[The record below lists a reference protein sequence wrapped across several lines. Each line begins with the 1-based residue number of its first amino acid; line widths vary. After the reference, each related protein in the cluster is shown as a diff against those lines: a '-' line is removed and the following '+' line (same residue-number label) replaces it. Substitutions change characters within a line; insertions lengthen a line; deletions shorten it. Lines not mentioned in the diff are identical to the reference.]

1 MKKITKKDL
10 LSNTIFIITF
20 IIIYLILTRN
30 NHLFASNIDFKYQHY
45 LIPEYFRTLFY
56 NTHDLFPD
64 FALNLGSGQ
73 NIYYLSYYGL
83 YNPYILLSYLFPFIK
98 MIDYLIII
106 NCLIVIISTILFY
119 YFLRK
124 HKYNEKISFVTSF
137 LFLVSGP
144 LIFHAKR
151 HIMFINYFP
160 FLILGLFSI
169 DYFYENKKST
179 PLILSIILIIL
190 SSYYFSIPSL
200 IVLFLYYIYKYVK
213 EENKI
218 TIKKL
223 ICKSIKLI
231 QPFLIG
237 ILITSIL
244 LLPTAYTL
252 LTGRSTSTK
261 NISLFN
267 LFTPSISKSLLYSP
281 YSIGLTLISLISL
294 IYFALRGK
302 KEKKYLSITCLL
314 ITIFPIFN
322 YILNGTLY
330 INAKSLIPFIPL
342 ILILV
347 ASFLE
352 TSLKKINLKKQYFIV
367 TYLIIS
373 SFIICIYTNSSDK
386 LMTKNDINNKEY
398 KTINK
403 LINEITQKDQDFYR
417 INTNLNEEKYINK
430 IDNISTRKTT
440 IYSSTSNQNYIN
452 TYNQLLNN
460 PIPNRNKFMI
470 SPSPNPFSQ
479 IILGEKYIITKQ
491 NLTLGYKLIKT
502 KNGINLYENTN
513 SLPLGY
519 ATNHTISLDDLKKL
533 TYPNNTIQLLTN
545 IVINNK
551 EKKNIS
557 TLNEQKINYII
568 LEQDNLKIKKENDII
583 NINAKNNAHLKLKLD
598 TNMDQKILFLSF
610 QNKKLANKDLNITIN
625 ETQNKLTNK
634 NWKYFNNNITFHYTV
649 ENTNILD
656 IKISKGNYQLNK
668 FNTYIIDYDTIKDVN
683 KNIYTFKINKKMTK
697 GDKIQGKI
705 NITKD
710 NSYFTISI
718 PYDKGFKIYV
728 NNKKIKYQKSG
739 ANFITFPIKKGTHQI
754 KIIYEAPLK
763 KISIYMSSIGILL
776 FILKILKE
784 KKQK

>member
-10 LSNTIFIITF
+10 LANIIFIITF
-20 IIIYLILTRN
+20 IIIYLLLTKN

-64 FALNLGSGQ
+64 FAFNLGSGQ

-98 MIDYLIII
+98 MIDYLITI

-124 HKYNEKISFVTSF
+124 HQHNEKISFITSF

-169 DYFYENKKST
+169 DHFYEKKKSI

-200 IVLFLYYIYKYVK
+200 IVLFLYYIYKYIK
-213 EENKI
+213 EENKP

-223 ICKSIKLI
+223 IFKSIQLI

-252 LTGRSTSTK
+252 LTGRSTSAK
-261 NISLFN
+261 NISLSN

-294 IYFALRGK
+294 VYFALKGK
-302 KEKKYLSITCLL
+302 KEKKYLSIICLL

-322 YILNGTLY
+322 YLLNGTLY

-347 ASFLE
+347 ANFLE
-352 TSLKKINLKKQYFIV
+352 IFLKKINLKKQYFII

-373 SFIICIYTNSSDK
+373 SFIICLYTNSNDK
-386 LMTKNDINNKEY
+386 LMKKSDIDNKEY
-398 KTINK
+398 QTINQ
-403 LINEITQKDQDFYR
+403 LIHEITNEDQDFYR
-417 INTNLNEEKYINK
+417 INTNL
-430 IDNISTRKTT
+430 
-440 IYSSTSNQNYIN
+440 
-452 TYNQLLNN
+452 
-460 PIPNRNKFMI
+460 
-470 SPSPNPFSQ
+470 
-479 IILGEKYIITKQ
+479 
-491 NLTLGYKLIKT
+491 
-502 KNGINLYENTN
+502 
-513 SLPLGY
+513 
-519 ATNHTISLDDLKKL
+519 
-533 TYPNNTIQLLTN
+533 
-545 IVINNK
+545 
-551 EKKNIS
+551 
-557 TLNEQKINYII
+557 
-568 LEQDNLKIKKENDII
+568 
-583 NINAKNNAHLKLKLD
+583 
-598 TNMDQKILFLSF
+598 
-610 QNKKLANKDLNITIN
+610 
-625 ETQNKLTNK
+625 
-634 NWKYFNNNITFHYTV
+634 YF
-649 ENTNILD
+649 
-656 IKISKGNYQLNK
+656 
-668 FNTYIIDYDTIKDVN
+668 
-683 KNIYTFKINKKMTK
+683 
-697 GDKIQGKI
+697 
-705 NITKD
+705 
-710 NSYFTISI
+710 
-718 PYDKGFKIYV
+718 
-728 NNKKIKYQKSG
+728 
-739 ANFITFPIKKGTHQI
+739 
-754 KIIYEAPLK
+754 
-763 KISIYMSSIGILL
+763 
-776 FILKILKE
+776 
-784 KKQK
+784 